1 MRISLFLPPLAADPL
16 GGGHAY
22 DRRLL
27 AALRAAGH
35 AADVV
40 AVTDAQAAWDELA
53 PDAVP
58 VIDGMCLPAFAPL
71 LPVLVERR
79 AVGLLHHAAPVFHLP
94 PEAREDARA
103 AQRRLL
109 PALSR
114 LVATSAATEKKL
126 IEKFGVAPER
136 IAVVAQGA
144 DDLPR
149 STGSANPGSG
159 SPGCALLAVG
169 ALVPRKGH
177 DVLLRA
183 LARLFDLDWH
193 LTIAGDDRRDAD
205 TVGAV
210 AALAAEPGLAGR
222 VTFAGA
228 PDAATLET
236 LWRSADVF
244 ALATRW
250 EATGAAIA
258 EALRRGLPVAVTE
271 WGGAAAMVPP
281 EAGVVAP
288 LDDADQLSKA
298 LRRLIFDIPL
308 RRDIADA
315 AWQAGQRLP
324 SWAAQADAFATA
336 IA

>member
-1 MRISLFLPPLAADPL
+1 
-16 GGGHAY
+16 
-22 DRRLL
+22 
-27 AALRAAGH
+27 
-35 AADVV
+35 
-40 AVTDAQAAWDELA
+40 
-53 PDAVP
+53 
-58 VIDGMCLPAFAPL
+58 
-71 LPVLVERR
+71 
-79 AVGLLHHAAPVFHLP
+79 VFHLP

-109 PALSR
+109 PALPR
-114 LVATSAATEKKL
+114 VVATSAATEKKL
-126 IEKFGVAPER
+126 VEAFGVAPAR
-136 IAVVAQGA
+136 IAVVAPGA
-144 DDLPR
+144 DDLAR
-149 STGSANPGSG
+149 STGSGG
-159 SPGCALLAVG
+159 PGCALLSVG

-193 LTIAGDDRRDAD
+193 LTIAGDERRDPE
-205 TVGAV
+205 TVGAL

-228 PDAATLET
+228 PDPATLET
-236 LWRSADVF
+236 LWRGADVF

-250 EATGAAIA
+250 EATGAAIT

-271 WGGAAAMVPP
+271 WGRAAAMVPP

-298 LRRLIFDIPL
+298 LRRLIFDVPL

-315 AWQAGQRLP
+315 AWQAGQHLP
-324 SWAAQADAFATA
+324 SWAAQANAFATA